1 MSYPKIGLLGLAFAG
16 LVAAQGTP
24 PAGSAASGSF
34 GGSITFGSRET
45 GAPVITGASY
55 SGEQVSESVQIL
67 ADGTR
72 ITRKMPGQNQKMYR
86 DFAGRMR
93 IERPMFPGFPPA
105 APNPV
110 RDAIV
115 AVIYD
120 PVAGFRYTLD
130 PVNHV
135 AHRQKVQ
142 AFVPPASKNLASAPV
157 SPPRTAP
164 VQASASS
171 AGPPPSGD
179 ARQRRTISQDSVG
192 TQLINGVQ
200 AEGHRTIE
208 TIPVDAEGNDR
219 PITVVSETWFS
230 PELKLTVLTKRSD
243 PRSGESTMQMLNLSR
258 VEPDPS
264 LFTVPADYSVVD
276 EAGPFTIKVGGAPN
290 AGQPA
295 R

>member
-1 MSYPKIGLLGLAFAG
+1 MSCPKIGLLGLAFAS
-16 LVAAQGTP
+16 LVAAQGTA
-24 PAGSAASGSF
+24 PAGPAVSGSF
-34 GGSITFGSRET
+34 SSSITFGSRDV

-86 DFAGRMR
+86 DFAGRTR
-93 IERPMFPGFPPA
+93 TERPMFPGLPA
-105 APNPV
+105 TSLNPF
-110 RDAIV
+110 RDAVV

-130 PVNHV
+130 TINHV

-142 AFVPPASKNLASAPV
+142 PIVQSASRNLAGAPV
-157 SPPRTAP
+157 SPPRAAP
-164 VQASASS
+164 VQASG
-171 AGPPPSGD
+171 AGPPPSGL
-179 ARQRRTISQDSVG
+179 RRTVSQDSVG

-208 TIPVDAEGNDR
+208 TIPAEAEGNDR

-230 PELKLTVLTKRSD
+230 PELKMTVLTKRSD
-243 PRSGESTMQMLNLSR
+243 PRSGDTTVQMLNLSR
-258 VEPDPS
+258 AEPDPS
-264 LFTVPADYSVVD
+264 LFTVPPDYSIAD
-276 EAGPFTIKVGGAPN
+276 EAGPFTIKFGGSPN
-290 AGQPA
+290 ATQSTN
-295 R
+295 

>member
-1 MSYPKIGLLGLAFAG
+1 MSRPKFGLLGLAFAG

-105 APNPV
+105 APNPS

-115 AVIYD
+115 VVIYD

-130 PVNHV
+130 PINHV
-135 AHRQKVQ
+135 AHRQKVH
-142 AFVPPASKNLASAPV
+142 AFAPPASKNLASAPV
-157 SPPRTAP
+157 SAPQAAP
-164 VQASASS
+164 VQASAS
-171 AGPPPSGD
+171 GL
-179 ARQRRTISQDSVG
+179 RRTISQDSVG

-200 AEGHRTIE
+200 AQGHRTIE
-208 TIPVDAEGNDR
+208 TIPTEAEGNDR
-219 PITVVSETWFS
+219 PITIVSETWFS
-230 PELKLTVLTKRSD
+230 PELKLTVLSKRSD
-243 PRSGESTMQMLNLSR
+243 PRSGESTTQILNLSR
-258 VEPDPS
+258 TEPDPF
-264 LFTVPADYSVVD
+264 LFTVPPDYSMVD
-276 EAGPFTIKVGGAPN
+276 EAGPFTIKFGSSAN
-290 AGQPA
+290 ATQSSN
-295 R
+295 

>member
-1 MSYPKIGLLGLAFAG
+1 MSRPKFGLLGLAFAG

-105 APNPV
+105 APNPS

-115 AVIYD
+115 VVIYD

-130 PVNHV
+130 PINHV
-135 AHRQKVQ
+135 AHRQKVH
-142 AFVPPASKNLASAPV
+142 AFAPPASKNLASAPV
-157 SPPRTAP
+157 SAPQAAP
-164 VQASASS
+164 VQASAS
-171 AGPPPSGD
+171 GL
-179 ARQRRTISQDSVG
+179 RRTISQDSVG
-192 TQLINGVQ
+192 MQLINGVQ
-200 AEGHRTIE
+200 AQGHRTIE
-208 TIPVDAEGNDR
+208 TIPAEAEGNDR
-219 PITVVSETWFS
+219 PITIVSETWFS
-230 PELKLTVLTKRSD
+230 PELKLTVLSKRSD
-243 PRSGESTMQMLNLSR
+243 PRSGESTTQILNLSR
-258 VEPDPS
+258 TEPDPF
-264 LFTVPADYSVVD
+264 LFTVPPDYSMVD
-276 EAGPFTIKVGGAPN
+276 EAGPFTIKFGSSAN
-290 AGQPA
+290 ATQSSN
-295 R
+295 